1 MTNTYDIEMRLDVK
15 VPMRD
20 GVLLSA
26 DIYLPKACG
35 PFPTVLIRTPYS
47 NNVDVVIEK
56 GRHLANNG
64 YACVIQDIRGR
75 WDSDGEYYPFH
86 SDVEDG
92 YDTQEWVGKQEW
104 STGKIGMSGASYL
117 GITQWLS
124 APLRSESL
132 KCIAPRVI
140 CGDFYSYLVH
150 PGGAFMLNVM
160 ATWGMRTNG
169 RTAQSI
175 DYQEW
180 TELFRTLPVIEMDE
194 VGGRNLRFWKDWLKH
209 GSYDDYWATI
219 NVEERWDEID
229 VPALNFGGWYDLYAQ
244 STFINFNG
252 MRQHGMTPQAR
263 QSKLIMGPWPH
274 QLSMSTK
281 TGDIDFGVGSMVD
294 LDALDIRWFDYW
306 LKGIDNGILD
316 EPPLRIFIMG
326 INEWRDEH
334 EWPLART
341 DWQKWYLHSG
351 GSANSVMG
359 NGVLSPQELSD
370 QQPDSYIYDPQF
382 PVQTIGGNNC
392 CSPDIVAWGPY
403 DQRPVEARN
412 DVLCYTSAPLEE
424 DLEVTG
430 PITLVLY
437 ASTDGLDT
445 DWTAKLSDVSPDGYS
460 KNLCDGIIRA
470 RFREGFEEPVL
481 LTPNEVY
488 RYEIDVSVT
497 GNVFKRGNRIR
508 VDVSSSNF
516 PRFDRNMNTG
526 NDPGTDT
533 EMRVARQT
541 IYHAREYPSHILLPV
556 IPSR

>member
-1 MTNTYDIEMRLDVK
+1 
-15 VPMRD
+15 
-20 GVLLSA
+20 
-26 DIYLPKACG
+26 
-35 PFPTVLIRTPYS
+35 
-47 NNVDVVIEK
+47 
-56 GRHLANNG
+56 
-64 YACVIQDIRGR
+64 
-75 WDSDGEYYPFH
+75 
-86 SDVEDG
+86 
-92 YDTQEWVGKQEW
+92 
-104 STGKIGMSGASYL
+104 
-117 GITQWLS
+117 
-124 APLRSESL
+124 
-132 KCIAPRVI
+132 
-140 CGDFYSYLVH
+140 
-150 PGGAFMLNVM
+150 
-160 ATWGMRTNG
+160 
-169 RTAQSI
+169 
-175 DYQEW
+175 
-180 TELFRTLPVIEMDE
+180 
-194 VGGRNLRFWKDWLKH
+194 
-209 GSYDDYWATI
+209 
-219 NVEERWDEID
+219 
-229 VPALNFGGWYDLYAQ
+229 
-244 STFINFNG
+244 
-252 MRQHGMTPQAR
+252 
-263 QSKLIMGPWPH
+263 MGPWPH

-526 NDPGTDT
+526 NDPGMDT

-556 IPSR
+556 IPST